1 MITHF
6 EAPWGNPAS
15 YSQAVTDGNLI
26 FVCGQLG
33 VAPGDPPTPFEEQ
46 ARTALGRLL
55 TSVEQAG
62 GDVKT
67 ILKINGYLADLADFP
82 VYDRVYRELVAVDPK
97 PARTTVQIGAF
108 MAPILLEVDAIAL
121 RRKGS

>member
-6 EAPWGNPAS
+6 ETPWGNPAS

-55 TSVEQAG
+55 ISVERAG
-62 GDVKT
+62 GSVET
-67 ILKINGYLADLADFP
+67 ILKISGYLADLADFP

-108 MAPILLEVDAIAL
+108 APPILIEVDAIAL
-121 RRKGS
+121 RRDES

>member
-6 EAPWGNPAS
+6 EIPGGNPAS

-33 VAPGDPPTPFEEQ
+33 AAPGDPPTPFEEQ

-55 TSVEQAG
+55 AAVEEAG
-62 GDVKT
+62 GDVTT

-82 VYDRVYRELVAVDPK
+82 VYDRVYRELIAVDPK

-108 MAPILLEVDAIAL
+108 LPPVLIEVDAIA
-121 RRKGS
+121 S